1 MKFPQKRPR
10 RLRLNQT
17 MRHWVREHSI
27 SPIDLVL
34 PLFVKEGLNKKKAIL
49 SMPGV
54 YQHTATSALR
64 EAQEAYDLG
73 ISAIML
79 FGIPE
84 HKDARASGAHQA
96 NAVIQKLT
104 TQLKKSLPDLLVICD
119 VCLCEYTSHGHC
131 GHLMANGSID
141 NDATLKTLSKI
152 ALSLARSGADI
163 VAPSDMMDG
172 RISRI
177 RQTLDKYKFQNTA
190 ILSYAVKHASAFY
203 GPFRDAA
210 ENAPKQGDRKTY
222 QMDPANTREA
232 IVEAKL
238 DEDEGADFILV
249 KPGLPCLDLIKTV
262 RENVSCPVGAY
273 SVSGEYAMIK
283 AAALNGWLDEKE
295 ATLESLIAFK
305 RAGSD
310 FIIHYG
316 AKEVAG
322 WL

>member
-10 RLRLNQT
+10 RLRLNKT

-27 SPIDLVL
+27 SPVDLVL
-34 PLFVKEGLNKKKAIL
+34 PIFVKEGLGKKKEIL

-54 YQHTATSALR
+54 YQHTANSALR

-73 ISAIML
+73 ISAVIL
-79 FGIPE
+79 FGIPK
-84 HKDARASGAHQA
+84 HKDAQASGAHQA

-104 TQLKKSLPDLLVICD
+104 TKLKKSLPDLLVICD
-119 VCLCEYTSHGHC
+119 VCLCEYSSHGHC
-131 GHLMANGSID
+131 GHLTPKGSVD
-141 NDATLKTLSKI
+141 NDSTLKTLSKI

-172 RISRI
+172 RISHI

-210 ENAPKQGDRKTY
+210 ENAPQKGDRKTY
-222 QMDPANTREA
+222 QMDPANAREA
-232 IVEAKL
+232 IVEARM
-238 DEDEGADFILV
+238 DEEEGADFILV
-249 KPGLPCLDLIKTV
+249 KPGLPCLDLIKNV

-283 AAALNGWLDEKE
+283 AAAQNGWLNEKE

-316 AKEVAG
+316 
-322 WL
+322 